1 MILAP
6 PLLFAALIAAMS
18 ADALQGTVPPVEACA
33 AGAARSPVS
42 RIAAPPPKAAFM
54 TDRVFIYYP
63 SLAA

>member
-42 RIAAPPPKAAFM
+42 RIAAPPPKAVL
-54 TDRVFIYYP
+54 RPKESSFIIP